1 MKAIFPNLAKILLIL
16 VWDQSKELSDFK
28 GPPPTGPG
36 YTIHPITVCW
46 FWALHSALQ
55 GLRFWWKTGALIIT
69 DMKFHLPF
77 RWNCHSGWIGFYDQN
92 RDDFEKEENHSCIPE
107 YMCSDVYT
115 HFTCYL
121 EPTTAL
127 NHFSALLMILLTSPI
142 KKHSLL
148 YVLCSEQK
156 CLRDELTFYRVL
168 LVMQIIGVYLFCNYT
183 TFNWFLLQFLFVS

>member
-1 MKAIFPNLAKILLIL
+1 MKAIFLNLAKILLTL

-28 GPPPTGPG
+28 GPPTIGPK
-36 YTIHPITVCW
+36 YTINPVTVCW

-55 GLRFWWKTGALIIT
+55 CLRFWWKTGALIIT
-69 DMKFHLPF
+69 EMKFHAIQTGWDF
-77 RWNCHSGWIGFYDQN
+77 RIKT
-92 RDDFEKEENHSCIPE
+92 EVILKKKKNHSCTPE

-127 NHFSALLMILLTSPI
+127 NHLSALLMILLISPI
-142 KKHSLL
+142 KKCSLL

-156 CLRDELTFYRVL
+156 CLRDEFTFYRVL